1 MSRYDNKTEKPTP
14 RRIKEAR
21 REGRVAKSREV
32 GAAMS
37 FLTILIGLPTLGPP
51 AVRTLMAETRALLAG
66 AGQTGATAEAGSGA
80 VAMLAWGLLPFLALT
95 VVLAVAGG
103 VAQVGFL
110 YAPKAAQPK
119 WSHLSPKKAMQRF
132 RPSVIGWELV
142 RTVLKLGVLALILW
156 QPITDWLAEMGRPQ
170 GLEQALAMTWRQ
182 LWDVLIRAGILALV
196 IAGADYAVTRVRHNK
211 EMKMTRQELI
221 EDLKRS
227 EGDPLLRGLRR
238 RRALEISRNRMIR
251 DVASADV
258 LITNPTRLAI
268 ALRYHGDEP
277 APRVVARGSGKLAA
291 RLRKEAYR
299 NGVPVVEDKP
309 LARALFR
316 KTKVGQFV
324 PAALFEAVAVV
335 LAVAY
340 RRRGRRFA

>member
-14 RRIKEAR
+14 RRLKEAR

-51 AVRTLMAETRALLAG
+51 AVRALFTETRALLAN
-66 AGQTGATAEAGSGA
+66 AGNSGSTADAASGA
-80 VAMLAWGLLPFLALT
+80 VAMLTWGLLPFLGLT

-103 VAQVGFL
+103 IAQVGFV
-110 YAPKAAQPK
+110 YAPKAAKPK
-119 WSHLSPKKAMQRF
+119 WSHLSPKKALQRF

-142 RTVLKLGVLALILW
+142 RTALKLGVLTLILW
-156 QPITDWLAEMGRPQ
+156 QPITDWLTEIAQPNGIERA
-170 GLEQALAMTWRQ
+170 LELTWAQ
-182 LWDVLIRAGILALV
+182 LWNVLIRAGILALV
-196 IAGADYAVTRVRHNK
+196 IAGADYAIARHRHTK
-211 EMKMTRQELI
+211 EMRMTRQELI

-238 RRALEISRNRMIR
+238 RRALEISRNRMIK

-268 ALRYHGDEP
+268 ALRYDAGEP
-277 APRVVARGSGKLAA
+277 APRIIARASGKLAA

-299 NGVPVVEDKP
+299 NGVPVIEDKP

-316 KTKVGQFV
+316 RTKVGQFV
-324 PAALFEAVAVV
+324 PGALFEAVAVV